1 MWDKDLFIKHS
12 VNEVF
17 IKSSCS
23 YNNTEEKISYI
34 PLLPTP
40 FHQNTRTR
48 THTHTHMHM
57 HTHTHTNIKQS
68 VHLSV
73 TLKNGLGG
81 GGGQIQTLYS
91 PVTPKMSQGHMSKWD
106 YVRINSGSHCPV
118 FQRLH
123 TNSLRKNANIKF
135 LSIRKNTSMFNIKKW
150 SLQVLA
156 WWTVVP
162 TLFQILDTNTPQQ
175 KVYK

>member
-1 MWDKDLFIKHS
+1 MRF
-12 VNEVF
+12 
-17 IKSSCS
+17 SSNHHVLTIIQKKKYHISPCS
-23 YNNTEEKISYI
+23 PPPSTK
-34 PLLPTP
+34 
-40 FHQNTRTR
+40 
-48 THTHTHMHM
+48 THAHAHTHMHM
-57 HTHTHTNIKQS
+57 HTHAHTHTNIKQS

-73 TLKNGLGG
+73 TLKNGLGV

-135 LSIRKNTSMFNIKKW
+135 LSIRKNTSMFNIKK
-150 SLQVLA
+150 
-156 WWTVVP
+156 
-162 TLFQILDTNTPQQ
+162 
-175 KVYK
+175 